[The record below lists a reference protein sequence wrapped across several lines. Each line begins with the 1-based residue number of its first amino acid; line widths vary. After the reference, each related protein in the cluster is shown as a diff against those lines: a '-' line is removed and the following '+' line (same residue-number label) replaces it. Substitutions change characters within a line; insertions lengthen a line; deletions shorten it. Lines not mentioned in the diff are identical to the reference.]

1 MFYRPGGSATR
12 INTQNDT
19 VYADSVN
26 GATGWL
32 PVSKGNTIS
41 VNIARA
47 SLAFVTAAAST
58 ITPSYV
64 APEAQVVMEMKMY
77 GGDPDASARPID
89 QWQNIVVA
97 SSRRAHREGWVRLR
111 IVNINNSEGTG
122 IVMDMQIARTGD
134 VGASTRAL
142 TTALF
147 KAASLPKQ
155 SSLVRYCVAR
165 GRLCRQPASSGIC
178 TSIHRHGFCTKSAV
192 RKQPI
197 RGGTI
202 SLRCRR
208 SISRD

>member
-12 INTQNDT
+12 INNQNDT
-19 VYADSVN
+19 VYADFVG

-47 SLAFVTAAAST
+47 LLAFVSSAQST
-58 ITPSYV
+58 ITPSPV
-64 APEAQVVMEMKMY
+64 APEVQVIMEMKLY

-97 SSRRAHREGWVRLR
+97 TSRRAHREGWARLR

-134 VGASTRAL
+134 VGAST
-142 TTALF
+142 
-147 KAASLPKQ
+147 
-155 SSLVRYCVAR
+155 
-165 GRLCRQPASSGIC
+165 
-178 TSIHRHGFCTKSAV
+178 
-192 RKQPI
+192 
-197 RGGTI
+197 
-202 SLRCRR
+202 
-208 SISRD
+208 